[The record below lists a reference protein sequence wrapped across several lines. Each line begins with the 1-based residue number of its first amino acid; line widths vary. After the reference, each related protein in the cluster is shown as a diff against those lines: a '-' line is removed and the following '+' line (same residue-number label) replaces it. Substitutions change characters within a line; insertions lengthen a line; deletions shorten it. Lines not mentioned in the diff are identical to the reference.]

1 MTITTK
7 SGRGEK
13 VHILADGEYCA
24 TTNQTFWYSKG
35 LPEGTEVSGE
45 ELEELLRKVSGNRLY
60 EKALDLLSGRD
71 YCRKE
76 LSDKLIRK
84 VREKDR
90 AAARD
95 FGVTDAS
102 FSTEVLNAQKA
113 DAADRQKQVD
123 AICDRLE
130 EAGLL
135 DDERYARTY
144 AAELIRNKHVSSR
157 GLMTALLQKGV
168 PRETA
173 SLVVEEADI
182 DPLSSVRTLL
192 QTKYRTRDLSDEKQ
206 RRRTIAALQRL
217 GYSYGDI
224 VSAMDA
230 PSDD

>member
-7 SGRGEK
+7 AGRGEK

-35 LPEGTEVSGE
+35 LPEGTEVSDE
-45 ELEELLRKVSGNRLY
+45 ELAELLQKVSGNRLY
-60 EKALDLLSGRD
+60 EKALDLLSSRD
-71 YCRKE
+71 YCRRE

-84 VREKDR
+84 VRDKDR

-113 DAADRQKQVD
+113 DLADLQKQVAD
-123 AICDRLE
+123 VCDRLE

-135 DDERYARTY
+135 NDERYARTY
-144 AAELIRNKHVSSR
+144 AAELVRNKHVSSR

-168 PRETA
+168 PREIA
-173 SLVVEEADI
+173 ALIVEEADI
-182 DPLSSVRTLL
+182 DPLDSIRTLL
-192 QTKYRTRDLSDEKQ
+192 QTKFRTRDLSDEKQ

-224 VSAMDA
+224 VSAME
-230 PSDD
+230 PPPGE

>member
-7 SGRGEK
+7 AGRGEK

-35 LPEGTEVSGE
+35 LPEGTEVSDE
-45 ELEELLRKVSGNRLY
+45 ELAELLQKVSGNRLY
-60 EKALDLLSGRD
+60 EKALDLLSSRD
-71 YCRKE
+71 YCRRE

-84 VREKDR
+84 VRDRDR

-113 DAADRQKQVD
+113 DLADLQKQVAD
-123 AICDRLE
+123 VCDRLE

-135 DDERYARTY
+135 NDERYARTY
-144 AAELIRNKHVSSR
+144 AAELVRNKHVSSR

-168 PRETA
+168 PREIA
-173 SLVVEEADI
+173 ALIVEEADI
-182 DPLSSVRTLL
+182 DPLDSIRTLL
-192 QTKYRTRDLSDEKQ
+192 QTKFRTRDLSDEKQ

-224 VSAMDA
+224 VSAME
-230 PSDD
+230 PPPGE